1 MFEYRPTPDFLANK
15 IILVTGA
22 SSGLGRAAALAY
34 AQHGATLILLGR
46 NEAKLNA
53 VYDEIEAYGG
63 KQPAVM
69 VLDLLKADDNSYQE
83 VATTIANEFG
93 LLDGLLHS
101 AGTMSQVL
109 PLEHVTLES
118 WEQQLKV
125 NLTASYALTRHCLPL
140 LRRADSASVVFTSS
154 TAGREIRAYWG
165 PYAIAKHGVE
175 NLMQLFH
182 DELHSTSNIRVNS
195 LNPGPCATALRRV
208 AFPSEDPALRPRP
221 EMLMAP
227 YLYLMGDDSR
237 TENGRQFSSQ
247 QA

>member
-1 MFEYRPTPDFLANK
+1 MFEYQPSANFLDSK
-15 IILVTGA
+15 IILVSGA
-22 SSGLGRAAALAY
+22 SSGLGRAAALCY

-46 NEAKLNA
+46 NEAKLNI
-53 VYDEIEAYGG
+53 VYDEIEAAGG

-83 VATTIANEFG
+83 VATTIAEEFG
-93 LLDGLLHS
+93 RLDGVLHS
-101 AGTMSQVL
+101 AGTMSPVL

-118 WEQQLKV
+118 WDQQLRV

-140 LRRADSASVVFTSS
+140 LRRAAAASVIFTSS
-154 TAGREIRAYWG
+154 TAGRELREYWG
-165 PYAIAKHGVE
+165 PYAIAKHGIE

-182 DELHSTSNIRVNS
+182 AELHSTSNIRVNT

-208 AFPSEDPALRPRP
+208 AFPSEDPAMRPQP
-221 EMLMAP
+221 AALMAP

-237 TENGRQFSSQ
+237 ADNGRQFSSQ
-247 QA
+247 

>member
-83 VATTIANEFG
+83 VATTIAG
-93 LLDGLLHS
+93 
-101 AGTMSQVL
+101 
-109 PLEHVTLES
+109 
-118 WEQQLKV
+118 
-125 NLTASYALTRHCLPL
+125 
-140 LRRADSASVVFTSS
+140 
-154 TAGREIRAYWG
+154 
-165 PYAIAKHGVE
+165 
-175 NLMQLFH
+175 
-182 DELHSTSNIRVNS
+182 
-195 LNPGPCATALRRV
+195 
-208 AFPSEDPALRPRP
+208 
-221 EMLMAP
+221 
-227 YLYLMGDDSR
+227 
-237 TENGRQFSSQ
+237 
-247 QA
+247 